1 MRAAKGSGHLHDARE
16 VFEQL
21 AAKLGTEL
29 FGDAHPDAARRG
41 LHDDGSD
48 GHHDETHQLM
58 LVGGYLEVVA
68 DEFVGLRG
76 LRLQR
81 DPEID
86 RSAVSTSA
94 ESVRLDNFHEL
105 PTGMSA

>member
-1 MRAAKGSGHLHDARE
+1 
-16 VFEQL
+16 
-21 AAKLGTEL
+21 
-29 FGDAHPDAARRG
+29 
-41 LHDDGSD
+41 
-48 GHHDETHQLM
+48 M